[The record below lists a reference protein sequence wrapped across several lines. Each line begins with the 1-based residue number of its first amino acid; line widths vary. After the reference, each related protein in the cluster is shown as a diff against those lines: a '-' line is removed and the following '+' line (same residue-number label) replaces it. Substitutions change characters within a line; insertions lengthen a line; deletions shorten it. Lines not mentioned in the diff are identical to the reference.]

1 MQEPVDSAGEKAGP
15 REWTGLAIVVLPC
28 LIYSMDLTVLYLAVP
43 KIAADLNPSASQL
56 LWIVDIYGFLVAGSL
71 VTMGTLGDRVGRRR
85 VLLIGAGAFAVTSV
99 LAAYSTSA
107 ELLIAA
113 RALQGVAAATL
124 APSTLSLIRN
134 MFHEPA
140 ERTRAIGLWVAA
152 FSAGA
157 AIGPVVGGVIL
168 EHFFWGA
175 VFLINVPIMLALLVV
190 GPLLLPEFRDDKAGR
205 MDVVSAAQSVLAVL
219 GVVYGLKESAENG
232 LSLLSAIAIAIGILI
247 GIVFFRRQRRLS
259 DPLIDVSLFRAPAFS
274 AALAVNIVGLFMLLG
289 SFLFI
294 VQYLQLVVGMGPLEA
309 AIWTAPSGLVFAGGS
324 LAAPVLVRKFQP
336 VTIIT
341 CGLLLAAVG
350 FALLTQLSN
359 VPSPWFLLTAML
371 TFCVGLAPFGTIT
384 TDIVMTAAPPNRA
397 GAASAVSETS
407 FEFGGA
413 LGIAVLGSIL
423 TAVYRIE
430 MGAVTFEGIAP
441 EAIEAARD
449 TLGGAV
455 AAARSLNA
463 EPGARLV
470 GAAREAFVHAF
481 EVTAGISSVAS
492 VLAAFMAARI
502 LRADKA

>member
-1 MQEPVDSAGEKAGP
+1 MREPVDSAGNRAGP

-43 KIAADLNPSASQL
+43 QIAADLNPSAAQL

-85 VLLIGAGAFAVTSV
+85 ILLIGAGAFAATSV

-107 ELLIAA
+107 EMLIAA
-113 RALQGVAAATL
+113 RALQGIAAATL

-134 MFHEPA
+134 MFHDPV

-175 VFLINVPIMLALLVV
+175 VFLINVPIMLALILV
-190 GPLLLPEFRDDKAGR
+190 GPLLLPEFRDEDAGR
-205 MDVVSAAQSVLAVL
+205 MDVVSAVQSVLTVL
-219 GVVYGLKESAENG
+219 AVVYGLKEIAENG
-232 LSLLSAIAIAIGILI
+232 WSLSPILAIAGGVLI
-247 GIVFFRRQRRLS
+247 GVVFFRRQRRLS

-274 AALAVNIVGLFMLLG
+274 AALVVNIVGLFMLLG

-294 VQYLQLVVGMGPLEA
+294 VQYLQLVLGMGPLEA
-309 AIWTAPSGLVFAGGS
+309 ALWTAPSGLVFAGGS
-324 LAAPVLVRKFQP
+324 LAAPVLVRNFQP

-359 VPSPWFLLTAML
+359 VASPWFLLAAML

-423 TAVYRIE
+423 AAVYRIE
-430 MGAVTFEGIAP
+430 MSAVSFEGVAP

-455 AAARSLNA
+455 AAAQTLTA
-463 EPGARLV
+463 EPGSRLV
-470 GAAREAFVHAF
+470 DAAREAFVHAF
-481 EVTAGISSVAS
+481 EVTAGISAVAS

-502 LRADKA
+502 LRTYKP